1 MMASAMLKRI
11 TSGTSQQPA
20 GTYSPDILPLLQSL
34 LSTLADIDFEFQKD
48 RETILS
54 STTDELLKQ
63 RAIATLKRCHQ
74 ERRAPYLRE
83 IERLERQMQ
92 RTFD

>member
-1 MMASAMLKRI
+1 MMASAMLKQM
-11 TSGTSQQPA
+11 TSGTPQQPA

-34 LSTLADIDFEFQKD
+34 LSTLADIDFRFQKD

-63 RAIATLKRCHQ
+63 RAIAPLKRYHQ

-83 IERLERQMQ
+83 IERLERRIQE
-92 RTFD
+92 TFD